1 MKKKII
7 ISLVVLV
14 VLVLAYI
21 LIMYNPFSNNDTST
35 VTPSNIPVFS
45 ASKDDIIGIDVNMN
59 GEFYSLVKNNGVWS
73 FFEEEGVYAIQ
84 PKVDGI
90 AYDLSNLYA
99 TSLVAENVS
108 DFKMY
113 GLEPAYSTVV
123 VHLAD
128 GTINTFLVGNKV
140 PDGNGYYFKSDVG
153 NNVYVIDNGK
163 AMVLTY
169 TRRDLISMTMQ
180 ELYKGDIDEITVTRN
195 NGKSFTVKQ
204 NLESKTEDWIIKE
217 PFLWDADDDVIQ
229 SKLLNFIVGIFAL
242 EYEENKTDSEMGLT
256 NPRIT
261 VSVLKTD
268 GTKQNFYVGKTDE
281 NIAYVRV
288 DGVKYAGKVDGE
300 IVKLYN
306 VEPFDIMNKLVQSA
320 DYHAITNVV
329 LDGDLDINLK
339 YAGKN
344 SMLNGKSLSEEMAIR
359 LYSAIC
365 NLKVDA
371 EAKNQVSGKTVLSA
385 EFDYGTFSYE
395 YKLIEYD
402 ARNYALTHDGK
413 KYFLVR
419 KDNYD
424 AWKMALEILM

>member
-14 VLVLAYI
+14 LLILTYI
-21 LIMYNPFSNNDTST
+21 FIMYNPFQNNDTL
-35 VTPSNIPVFS
+35 VTSPANIPVFS
-45 ASKDDIIGIDVNMN
+45 ASKDDIVGIDVNMN
-59 GEFYSLVKNNGVWS
+59 EEFYSLIKTNGVWNFS
-73 FFEEEGVYAIQ
+73 DEEGVSVIQ

-90 AYDLSNLYA
+90 AYDLSNLYV
-99 TSLVAENVS
+99 TKLVAENVT

-113 GLEPAYSTVV
+113 GLEPAYSSVV
-123 VHLAD
+123 VHLTD
-128 GTINTFLVGNKV
+128 GTINTFLLGNKV
-140 PDGNGYYFKSDVG
+140 SDGSGYYFKSDLG

-169 TRRDLISMTMQ
+169 TRDDLISTSML

-195 NGKSFTVKQ
+195 NGKTLTVKQ

-217 PFLWDADDDVIQ
+217 PFLWDADDEVIQ
-229 SKLLNFIVGIFAL
+229 SKLLNFIVGIYAL
-242 EYEENKTDSEMGLT
+242 EYVEDKTDAEMGLT

-261 VSVLKTD
+261 VSILKTD
-268 GTKQNFYVGKTDE
+268 GTKQNFYVGNTDE
-281 NIAYVRV
+281 NVAYVRV

-300 IVKLYN
+300 IVKLYD
-306 VEPFDIMNKLVQSA
+306 VAPFDIMNKLVQPA
-320 DYHAITNVV
+320 NYHAIKNVV
-329 LDGDLDINLK
+329 LDGDIKVDLK

-371 EAKNQVSGKTVLSA
+371 EAKNASNGKTILTA
-385 EFDYGTFSYE
+385 KFDYDSFSFE
-395 YKLIEYD
+395 YKVIEYD
-402 ARNYALTHDGK
+402 SRNYAVTHDGK
-413 KYFLVR
+413 NYFLVR
-419 KDNYD
+419 KDNYN
-424 AWKMALEILM
+424 AWKMAVDMLI